1 MYTSYSFLHFWLFTG
16 VLMMADIFLQH
27 DLECKSEDHDMHLCY
42 LTSQGFH
49 LSDANEF
56 KTLTSDPEF
65 QCKHCGRQA
74 KSDKNLCDPK
84 KL

>member
-1 MYTSYSFLHFWLFTG
+1 
-16 VLMMADIFLQH
+16 MMAELILEH
-27 DLECKSEDHDMHLCY
+27 NLECRSEDHDKHLCY

-49 LSDANEF
+49 LSDANEYRA
-56 KTLTSDPEF
+56 LTSNPEF

-74 KSDKNLCDPK
+74 KNDENLCDPK